1 MTIGHKTVLA
11 FFGFL
16 IIFGVTHAG
25 GYPGS
30 VKHFNEVT
38 GGQVLLDLEPEFNS
52 AGVYRRLESIGA
64 EGRQAYLQVLIFS
77 DTVFPLSAF
86 VFLFLLGKYAS
97 TKIRYGAYV
106 KYYWLPPLV
115 FLSADFVE
123 NASVAVLMLNYP
135 DEVGAIAAV
144 LGFITV
150 LKKAGMALSFVMPPL
165 VVLYAKLSNRVEKNL
180 FFSIWRR

>member
-1 MTIGHKTVLA
+1 MIIGRKTILA

-25 GYPGS
+25 GFTGS
-30 VKHFNEVT
+30 VKHFKEVT
-38 GGQVLLDLEPEFNS
+38 GGQKLLDLEPEFNS
-52 AGVYRRLESIGA
+52 AGVYRRLETIGA
-64 EGRQAYLQVLIFS
+64 EGRQAYLQVLIIS
-77 DTVFPLSAF
+77 DTIFPLSAF

-97 TKIRYGAYV
+97 SKIRYGAYV

-123 NASVAVLMLNYP
+123 NASVAILILNYP
-135 DEVGAIAAV
+135 DEVGGVAAA

-150 LKKAGMALSFVMPPL
+150 LKKASMTLSFAMPPL
-165 VVLYAKLSNRVEKNL
+165 VMLYAKLSNR
-180 FFSIWRR
+180 